1 MISKEEMI
9 EEHLKG
15 RGISDSAVLD
25 AMQKVD
31 RSLFVP
37 RELKEHAY
45 EDRPL
50 QIGQGQN
57 ISQPYMVAFMAE
69 KLKLHDGSK
78 VLEIGTGCGYN
89 AAVMAQIA
97 SEVYSIEII
106 EKLADM
112 ARQNLELAEIDNV
125 KVRFCDG
132 FRGWSEHAPYD
143 AIVLTA
149 APMEIPSILK
159 GQLKIG
165 GRLVAPVGK
174 DSQKLI
180 ILTKTGE
187 DEFEGKALLG
197 VKFVP
202 MAGEVV

>member
-1 MISKEEMI
+1 MISKYEMI

-15 RGISDSAVLD
+15 RGISDPAVLD
-25 AMQKVD
+25 AMEKVD

-37 RELKEHAY
+37 RELKEHSY

-50 QIGQGQN
+50 QIGEGQT

-69 KLKLHDGSK
+69 KLKLNDGSK

-106 EKLADM
+106 EKLADR
-112 ARQNLELAEIDNV
+112 ARQNLEVAEIDNV
-125 KVRFCDG
+125 KVKFCDG
-132 FRGWSEHAPYD
+132 FKGWPEHAPYD

-149 APMEIPSILK
+149 APIEIPSLLK
-159 GQLKIG
+159 CQLKIG
-165 GRLVAPVGK
+165 GRLVAPVGR

-180 ILTKTGE
+180 VLTKTGE
-187 DEFEGKALLG
+187 DEFEGKAVLG

-202 MAGEVV
+202 MAGEVL